1 VETKSKVRTLFTQR
15 INKNMKK
22 TRQFRVGAFTL
33 IELLVVIAIIAILAG
48 LLLPAL
54 AKAKSKAVRS
64 KCTNNLKQV
73 GLSYRTWE
81 GDNQDRYPQYFA
93 QQGTASPFY
102 LAGLLSTP
110 WPGQP
115 NGGGQLPGSS
125 ANTWQVYKVMS
136 NEMNNPQI
144 ALCPA
149 DGRSA
154 ANDFGNSFKDNTVI
168 SYFVG
173 RDCDE
178 TFPAML
184 LSGDRNI
191 CVDINSQSPGANP
204 NSAYG
209 YSYIDNI
216 STGYAISFPTNL
228 QIVNNG
234 QGWSAKLHN
243 SVGNLGL
250 ADGSVQNA
258 STAGFHQ
265 YCQRSGDINTPPNVL
280 LFP

>member
-1 VETKSKVRTLFTQR
+1 
-15 INKNMKK
+15 MKK

-93 QQGTASPFY
+93 SQGTQSPFT
-102 LAGLLSTP
+102 LQQLLNVP
-110 WPGQP
+110 WPGQAG
-115 NGGGQLPGSS
+115 GGGQLPGAC
-125 ANTWQVYKVMS
+125 ANTWQIYKVMS

-144 ALCPA
+144 AICPA
-149 DGRSA
+149 DARNA
-154 ANDFGNSFKDNTVI
+154 ANDFGTSFKDNTSV
-168 SYFVG
+168 SYAAG

-184 LSGDRNI
+184 LSADRNI
-191 CVDINSQSPGANP
+191 CVDVNSQTPGQNP

-209 YSYIDNI
+209 YSYDPAA
-216 STGYAISFPTNL
+216 TGYAISFPTNM

-234 QGWSAKLHN
+234 QGWSAKMHN
-243 SVGNLGL
+243 SVGNVGL
-250 ADGSVQNA
+250 ADGSVQQA

-265 YCQRSGDINTPPNVL
+265 YCSRSGDINTTPNVM